1 MIQAGNQRLLLT
13 QTPNGPQLVTAAQ
26 IATQPQTVTQQQLA
40 TIVAAA
46 DPNLPGGSHQSL
58 ATSLGPTFNLS
69 KQNFISPILDHTGA
83 RKRVDFPSDVSYESK
98 RRKAEKGGKGL
109 RHFSMKV
116 CEKVRT
122 KVSLTFTV
130 KK

>member
-1 MIQAGNQRLLLT
+1 MT
-13 QTPNGPQLVTAAQ
+13 QGPQGPQLVTAANIGQQ
-26 IATQPQTVTQQQLA
+26 IGQQQITTL
-40 TIVAAA
+40 VAAG
-46 DPNLPGGSHQSL
+46 PNSPSGSSQVV
-58 ATSLGPTFNLS
+58 TNVGPTLNLS
-69 KQNFISPILDHTGA
+69 KQSFISPILDHTGA

-122 KVSLTFTV
+122 KVSVSDLSSWINTGII
-130 KK
+130 

>member
-13 QTPNGPQLVTAAQ
+13 QTPTGPQLVAATS
-26 IATQPQTVTQQQLA
+26 IATQPHTIGQQLA
-40 TIVAAA
+40 TIVTA
-46 DPNLPGGSHQSL
+46 DPNTPGGSHQTI
-58 ATSLGPTFNLS
+58 AANLGPTLNLS

-122 KVSLTFTV
+122 KVSYPT
-130 KK
+130 